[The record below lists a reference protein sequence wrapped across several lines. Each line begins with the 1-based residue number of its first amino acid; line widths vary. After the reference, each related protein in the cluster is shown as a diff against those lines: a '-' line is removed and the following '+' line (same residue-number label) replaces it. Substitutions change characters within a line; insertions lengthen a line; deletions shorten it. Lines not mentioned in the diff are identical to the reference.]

1 MISIK
6 SLSENLLPNLYLKKA
21 TLDSTQQTVTSLVT
35 KKTGYGQIQTP
46 TPAGGSTLFTPE
58 TTLQPSETLA
68 NCNISLSM
76 KFLRNSAFES
86 EILKLFDAGLDQ
98 YIDVFIHQFQNI
110 DGGSDGQNA
119 YQDLIDR
126 QPPNHVQGVF
136 KATLTTVFNEGYVT
150 TIKLPFGELFQP
162 AMLNM
167 ASQENLTDLGGTYNT
182 LAGNQTLDQIS
193 VQNLSD
199 GTALNEILINQN
211 FGFNTNTDFLAYIFV
226 ASIRNQPVGVPV
238 NPESVPISFISK
250 PTSEIVIL
258 DGKIQNEGMMF
269 TIAPYPSNTTEGDRK
284 KLKKFGNPGD
294 IWGGG
299 VHLHEIDD
307 GLNADGEMTKRQVFM
322 AGTEHTPSDP
332 HPYLDYSIVPLNKI
346 IDNRIKQ
353 KVESNLINI
362 TKAFNILN
370 SNVSSTKY
378 KLDAANILDFKN
390 NKSVSYVSNFYL
402 SQGSEGNINGAFS
415 IDKYKLLES
424 KSAFRFL
431 FEKSKAVPGGQ
442 EYLLNLSKLENLG
455 LYEKTLQSSDSEYGA
470 QELLCTITDK
480 SDRVTYFGID
490 NTNKTNQSSKI
501 EPDNLAK
508 ANIETIFNK
517 KGFDLDYSGDYS
529 YPGSEHYSF
538 KRKRKANKTTKLQY
552 CVEVSYSDPT
562 INIVKN
568 IAALM
573 SLVIKDMNSIT
584 NFLHKNAQEIFDIK
598 LGGTEEQGEMA
609 NSQVLNSAVNLIND
623 FGFKIFIYDLNYS
636 FEGFQSYFKS
646 LTTFD
651 RLGYILDKTKKQE
664 TDANFLVATN
674 FLQNFLQTINIA
686 LDNFGSKPLKS
697 SNGTAESNAYA
708 VHKTK
713 IFHNIAPPEPKIYF
727 KSKQN
732 EIKVYDHGYDFTGY
746 LKEIVAAG
754 GAATKLPSIVE
765 NEFGKYGFKGF
776 LKGRREDEGL
786 PTITTSVYKN
796 ICRYLAYKLVPLQNV
811 DSTVLTQTYTP
822 LGLNNEIFTVEDS
835 AYSYLNIP
843 PNFARYCVFLPESI
857 INKTAL
863 FSPAFN
869 ATLGIKTQILFF
881 NIIKFKNKIFE
892 DNLKTTSIE
901 ASTAV
906 TLQEDMLSV
915 LNSFGLRVPEII
927 DLDYTKDLLEIPPG
941 PGFSTN
947 PGGEFAGSGVLV
959 PSAPAPENPINVL
972 EEEAG
977 GGFLDSDIDPAV
989 HQSKA
994 NTGGNVGSKQLQ
1006 GASNSQ
1012 FLKQGI
1018 TPQTSLLAKYNF
1030 FLGSIIDRKLFT
1042 FADTFNL
1049 SSTTFSP
1056 NFEPW
1061 SEENGGGKTE
1071 YLRYHTQGLDNFAG
1085 AGLSGLPD
1093 LLTILDSFVPP
1104 PLQAASLSY
1113 NHLAPY
1119 PFKDYHDGDFSYM
1132 RGGTIN
1138 PYLLSLFWFNH
1149 QNIVRVEYLQ
1159 GYDKQTIAGNLSSQ
1173 KTSNFDGYDLD
1184 QPKELTEETNI
1195 KTPRWAV
1202 LNKNVIDQMLS
1213 GQKYLCRLMRYNYPH
1228 YINKRLVN
1236 KLNLPLINNYF
1247 VLENTSSGAS
1257 EVEAGIF
1264 TLPGPAGFNAEGDP
1278 TAEEDLGLATE
1289 GIQTI

>member
-35 KKTGYGQIQTP
+35 KKTGYGQIATP
-46 TPAGGSTLFTPE
+46 GVGGASTLLTPE

-98 YIDVFIHQFQNI
+98 YVDIYIHQFQNV
-110 DGGSDGQNA
+110 DGGADGQNT
-119 YQDLIDR
+119 YQEILED
-126 QPPNHVQGVF
+126 PSAF
-136 KATLTTVFNEGYVT
+136 KNQLTTVFNLGYVT
-150 TIKLPFGELFQP
+150 TIKMPFGELFQP

-167 ASQENLTDLGGTYNT
+167 ASQENLTNLGGAYNT
-182 LAGNQTLDQIS
+182 LASGNDIDEIS
-193 VQNLSD
+193 VQTLPD
-199 GTALNEILINQN
+199 GTSLYEILINKN

-226 ASIRNQPVGVPV
+226 ANIRNQLVGEPV
-238 NPESVPISFISK
+238 NSENVPAGFISK
-250 PTSEIVIL
+250 PASEIVIL
-258 DGKIQNEGMMF
+258 DGKVQNEGIMF
-269 TIAPYPSNTTEGDRK
+269 TIAPYRSDITEGERK

-322 AGTEHTPSDP
+322 AGSIHTPNKP
-332 HPYLDYSIVPLNKI
+332 HPFLDPSIVPLNKI

-370 SNVSSTKY
+370 NNVSSTKY
-378 KLDAANILDFKN
+378 KLDAANVLDFKN

-424 KSAFRFL
+424 KCALRFL
-431 FEKSKAVPGGQ
+431 FQKSKAIPGG
-442 EYLLNLSKLENLG
+442 EAYLLNLSKLESLS
-455 LYEKTLQSSDSEYGA
+455 LYERTLQSSDSEYGP
-470 QELLCTITDK
+470 QELLCTVTGE
-480 SDRVTYFGID
+480 SSPLTYFGID
-490 NTNKTNQSSKI
+490 NTSKTNQISKI
-501 EPDNLAK
+501 DPGNLAK

-517 KGFDLDYSGDYS
+517 QGFDLDNSGDYS
-529 YPGSEHYSF
+529 YPGSMHYCF

-552 CVEVSYSDPT
+552 CVEISYSDPT
-562 INIVKN
+562 INIMKS
-568 IAALM
+568 IAAKM
-573 SLVIKDMNSIT
+573 SLVIKDMNNIT
-584 NFLHKNAQEIFDIK
+584 SVPYNNFSTINAVEV
-598 LGGTEEQGEMA
+598 GSNSES
-609 NSQVLNSAVNLIND
+609 NSQVLSSALNLIND
-623 FGFKIFIYDLNYS
+623 FGFKIFIYDFNYD
-636 FEGFQSYFKS
+636 FEDFQNYFKS

-651 RLGYILDKTKKQE
+651 KSGYYYDKIKKQE
-664 TDANFLVATN
+664 TDTNFLVATN

-697 SNGTAESNAYA
+697 SDGTAESNVYA
-708 VHKTK
+708 VNKSK
-713 IFHNIAPPEPKIYF
+713 IFSNIAPPEPKIYF

-732 EIKVYDHGYDFTGY
+732 EIEVYDHGYDFTGY
-746 LKEIVAAG
+746 LKNIPLTLEG
-754 GAATKLPSIVE
+754 KFSTLPSIVKE
-765 NEFGKYGFKGF
+765 EFVTYGLQGF
-776 LKGRREDEGL
+776 SKGRREDEGL
-786 PTITTSVYKN
+786 PTITVPLYKGV
-796 ICRYLAYKLVPLQNV
+796 CRYLAYKLVPFQNV
-811 DSTVLTQTYTP
+811 DGTVLEQTYRP
-822 LGLNNEIFTVEDS
+822 LGLSTNFNVEDS

-843 PNFARYCVFLPESI
+843 PNFARYCVFLPEST
-857 INKTAL
+857 INKATL

-869 ATLGIKTQILFF
+869 ATLGVKTQILFF

-915 LNSFGLRVPEII
+915 LNSFGFRVPEII
-927 DLDYTKDLLEIPPG
+927 DLDYTKDLLEITPG
-941 PGFSTN
+941 P
-947 PGGEFAGSGVLV
+947 A
-959 PSAPAPENPINVL
+959 APTPATAIGAL
-972 EEEAG
+972 QEELG
-977 GGFLDSDIDPAV
+977 GGFIDSDIDPAIN
-989 HQSKA
+989 QSKA
-994 NTGGNVGSKQLQ
+994 SSGGNVGSKQLQ

-1012 FLKQGI
+1012 FIQQGI
-1018 TPQTSLLAKYNF
+1018 TAQSSLPFTYNF

-1049 SSTTFSP
+1049 SSTTFNS
-1056 NFEPW
+1056 NFKPW
-1061 SEENGGGKTE
+1061 SEENDGGKAE
-1071 YLRYHTQGLDNFAG
+1071 YARYHTQGLDNFAG

-1093 LLTILDSFVPP
+1093 LLTILESFNGPFVPP

-1119 PFKDYHDGDFSYM
+1119 PFKDYRSGDFSYM

-1202 LNKNVIDQMLS
+1202 LNKNVIDQMFS
-1213 GQKYLCRLMRYNYPH
+1213 GQKYLCRLMRYDYPH

-1247 VLENTSSGAS
+1247 VLENTLNGTSGAAGGTGPA
-1257 EVEAGIF
+1257 EVNADGDPIAAED
-1264 TLPGPAGFNAEGDP
+1264 PGPVPGGTE
-1278 TAEEDLGLATE
+1278 LA
-1289 GIQTI
+1289 